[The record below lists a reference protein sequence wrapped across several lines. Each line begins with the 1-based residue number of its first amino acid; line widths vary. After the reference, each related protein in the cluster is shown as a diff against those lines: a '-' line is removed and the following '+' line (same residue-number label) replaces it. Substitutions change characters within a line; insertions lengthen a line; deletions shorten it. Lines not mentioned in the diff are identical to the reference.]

1 LFSAD
6 VQQRLKDAVSVLENV
21 PDVEKDWHPG
31 SDGKV
36 LDLVHPSLY
45 CIVYGQ
51 TQAYLSGQPRI
62 PANLRRIDPPPNTA
76 AKPFMLS
83 ETSCWMPSDFTVGE
97 DGSVKLVSPYIN
109 NLHPT
114 RHRNIYPIVEEIIS
128 GFVPLWE
135 RVLGDINRENGREP
149 FVNSGRLGE
158 ISCVWGAKGEP
169 WPKKLPYDEEEREE
183 FLDEFFGKAKKILP
197 EANSYIGQLEA
208 QFSPLSLRGRNI
220 QCIVK
225 FANIHLTS
233 EAPQYHGGSWHIEGM

>member
-1 LFSAD
+1 
-6 VQQRLKDAVSVLENV
+6 
-21 PDVEKDWHPG
+21 
-31 SDGKV
+31 
-36 LDLVHPSLY
+36 
-45 CIVYGQ
+45 
-51 TQAYLSGQPRI
+51 
-62 PANLRRIDPPPNTA
+62 
-76 AKPFMLS
+76 
-83 ETSCWMPSDFTVGE
+83 
-97 DGSVKLVSPYIN
+97 LVSPYIN